1 MVVGLCW
8 FTVRVTGN
16 TGKFSQRKAQKPH
29 RRTGRLQHREVFD
42 VLRMA
47 RKDPMVRLDVL
58 NDGDFDHES
67 WGFLGT
73 SFSNQDVS
81 AIGIH
86 WTYCIK
92 ERD

>member
-1 MVVGLCW
+1 MVG
-8 FTVRVTGN
+8 
-16 TGKFSQRKAQKPH
+16 
-29 RRTGRLQHREVFD
+29 
-42 VLRMA
+42 
-47 RKDPMVRLDVL
+47 LDVL

-73 SFSNQDVS
+73 SFSNKDVS

-92 ERD
+92 EKD